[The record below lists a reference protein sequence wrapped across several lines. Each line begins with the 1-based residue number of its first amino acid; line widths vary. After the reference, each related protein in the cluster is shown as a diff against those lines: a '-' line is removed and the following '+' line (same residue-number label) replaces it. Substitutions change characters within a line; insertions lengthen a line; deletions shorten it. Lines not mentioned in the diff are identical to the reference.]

1 MAELIYFHVTLVKQ
15 NSAAKHEYA
24 KIKQLAMPNIVIS
37 VCSLS
42 KEGLGT
48 NLPNLHVQKIQYLLN
63 IIIEINIF
71 I

>member
-48 NLPNLHVQKIQYLLN
+48 NLPTDTKRQPARAKNSVPSKYN
-63 IIIEINIF
+63 Y
-71 I
+71 